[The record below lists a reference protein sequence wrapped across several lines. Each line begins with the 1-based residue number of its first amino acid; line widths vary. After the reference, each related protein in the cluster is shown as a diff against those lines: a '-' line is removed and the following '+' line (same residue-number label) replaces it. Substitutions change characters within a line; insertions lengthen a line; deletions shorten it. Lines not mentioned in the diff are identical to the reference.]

1 MRLLHPMSV
10 PTKHILSIGL
20 ACLIVLNGLVA
31 ALGNLLVCLHE
42 AGESHLAGSEIAQA
56 CCHVAGTSAEEC
68 NNCEDVALNS
78 VDFLATRQYDV
89 TAAAV
94 ADVSP
99 TVVEVVPPAWRTQ
112 WQAGPNPARGPPAHT
127 DTCLMVA
134 QTVVLRL

>member
-1 MRLLHPMSV
+1 MPVS
-10 PTKHILSIGL
+10 TKHILSIML

-42 AGESHLAGSEIAQA
+42 EGEAHLAGSEIAQA
-56 CCHVAGTSAEEC
+56 CCHTAGASAEEC
-68 NNCEDVALNS
+68 RDCEDVALS
-78 VDFLATRQYDV
+78 GMDFLATRQYDV
-89 TAAAV
+89 TASAV

-99 TVVEVVPPAWRTQ
+99 TVVEAVPPAWRTQ
-112 WQAGPNPARGPPAHT
+112 WQAGPNPARGPPEST